1 MKYYTLLSF
10 IFLTSQVCLGQNSSQ
25 TSVDLPDPVYPIPTQ
40 KQLDWQELEFYGFI
54 HFTVNTF
61 TDKEWGFGDE
71 SPEVFNPTE
80 LDPRQWAKV
89 AKEAGMTGLILTA
102 KHHDGFCLWPSEYTE
117 HSVKNSPWKNGKGD
131 VVQEFYDACQEYGL
145 KFGVYLSPWDRNHPE
160 YGREEYITY
169 FRNQLKEL
177 LTGYGEV
184 FEMWFDGAN
193 GGSGYYGGANETRRI
208 NTLEYYDW
216 EETYKLIYDWSPN
229 TLVWGVG
236 PAEARWIGNER
247 GIANKTN
254 WSMLR
259 QKDNLAGKVHY
270 TEFMSGHI
278 DGEAWVPG
286 EADVSIRPGWFY
298 HQSED
303 DKVRSLEE
311 MVDIYYKSIG
321 RNATLLLNI
330 PPDQRGL
337 FHDNDIERLHEMVHV
352 IKEDLKTNLLTG
364 ITVTASNT
372 RGNIHDKFGT
382 QNLIDGDKDSYWT
395 TDDGVIQSEII
406 FEFEVPTVINRVLLQ
421 EYIALGQRVKEFEV
435 LAKVDDRWL
444 TIASETTIGYKRIL
458 RTENVSAQT
467 LKIVIKDARGI
478 PVLSNIE
485 AFHAPRFVRNP
496 QIQRD
501 GDGIVSIEAEKPTDN
516 IYFTIDGSEPT
527 LDSSK
532 YTESFSMPN
541 RGVIKAFAYDE
552 INDQSSAIIHQGFGS
567 LKTDWKI
574 IKLIGGSEENA
585 QRIIDGDYS
594 TRWTSDSDPKAEF
607 SITIDLNRIVN
618 VKGFTY
624 MPRSEKH
631 DLKHISNFAFYVS
644 NDNSNW
650 TKVSEGEFSNI
661 VHNPILQSIEI
672 EPVDVQYIRLISVK
686 STDDSG
692 QIAIAEIGI
701 VE

>member
-1 MKYYTLLSF
+1 MRYYTLL
-10 IFLTSQVCLGQNSSQ
+10 
-25 TSVDLPDPVYPIPTQ
+25 TSVFLAIQLCSGQSSTQSSVDPPAPVYPIPTQ

-71 SPEVFNPTE
+71 SPEVFHPTE
-80 LDPRQWAKV
+80 LDARQWARV
-89 AKEAGMTGLILTA
+89 AKEVGMTGLILTA

-117 HSVKNSPWKNGKGD
+117 HSVKNSPWKDGKGD
-131 VVQEFYDACQEYGL
+131 VVQEFYEACKEYGL

-160 YGREEYITY
+160 YGREGYITY

-177 LTGYGEV
+177 LTNYGEV

-216 EETYKLIYDWSPN
+216 EETYKLIYEWSPN

-236 PAEARWIGNER
+236 PAEARWIGNES

-270 TEFMSGHI
+270 REFMSGHI

-298 HQSED
+298 HKSED

-337 FHDNDIERLHEMVHV
+337 FHENDIERLNEMVHV
-352 IKEDLKTNLLTG
+352 IKEDLKTNLLAG
-364 ITVTASNT
+364 VTVKASNT
-372 RGNIHDKFGT
+372 RGKLYDQYGVR
-382 QNLIDGDKDSYWT
+382 NLIDGDQDTYWT
-395 TDDGVIQSEII
+395 TDDSVIQSEIT
-406 FEFEVPTVINRVLLQ
+406 FEFEVPTTINRVLLQ
-421 EYIALGQRVKEFEV
+421 EYIALGQRIKEFDV
-435 LAKVDDRWL
+435 LAKVDNQWL

-458 RTENVSAQT
+458 RTENVTTQT

-496 QIQRD
+496 QIERD
-501 GDGIVSIEAEKPTDN
+501 GDGVVSIQAEKPTDI

-527 LDSSK
+527 FDSPK
-532 YTESFSMPN
+532 YTESFSMPG
-541 RGVIKAFAYDE
+541 RGIIKALAHDE
-552 INDQSSAIIHQGFGS
+552 INDQSSVVIHEGFGS

-574 IKLIGGSEENA
+574 IDIQGGSENNS
-585 QRIIDGDYS
+585 QNIIDGDFS
-594 TRWTSDSDPKAEF
+594 TRWTSDSDPETEF
-607 SITIDLNRIVN
+607 SITIDLNRIVTL
-618 VKGFTY
+618 KGFTY

-631 DLKHISNFAFYVS
+631 DLKHISNFALYVS
-644 NDNSNW
+644 QDNANW
-650 TKVSEGEFSNI
+650 EKVSEGEFSNI
-661 VHNPILQSIEI
+661 VNNPILQSVEVEPIEA
-672 EPVDVQYIRLISVK
+672 QYIRLDSLK
-686 STDDSG
+686 STDDHG
-692 QIAIAEIGI
+692 QIAIAELGI
-701 VE
+701 IE